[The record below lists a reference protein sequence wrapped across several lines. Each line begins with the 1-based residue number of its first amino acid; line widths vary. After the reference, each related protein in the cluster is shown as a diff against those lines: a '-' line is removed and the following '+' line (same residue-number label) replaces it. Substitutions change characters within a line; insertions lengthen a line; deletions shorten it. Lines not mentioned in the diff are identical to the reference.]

1 MLFPETR
8 HLNAEKCKKSLKR
21 SLILSF
27 QRSKVGGQGKFR
39 KTMPLKCP
47 YQMEQA
53 IS

>member
-1 MLFPETR
+1 MLFLEIQ
-8 HLNAEKCKKSLKR
+8 HLIVEKCKKSLKR
-21 SLILSF
+21 SLIQSF

-47 YQMEQA
+47 FQMEQV